1 MTAWFARVGL
11 PLAPEEEAAVGELS
25 RIAAPGALV
34 AVTALASWQ
43 DAAAFV
49 RMAEHDATWWDQEEE
64 EREALWTRATEHR
77 TESELL
83 QRLVA
88 VSLALDAEVRGA
100 ALAAAAAAGVADT
113 AIAIEATGMA
123 LLAAHQSTL
132 AGLAGAGPEHR
143 FVRKYA
149 LFTGGRWPLGYH
161 SARFVI
167 F

>member
-1 MTAWFARVGL
+1 
-11 PLAPEEEAAVGELS
+11 
-25 RIAAPGALV
+25 
-34 AVTALASWQ
+34 
-43 DAAAFV
+43 
-49 RMAEHDATWWDQEEE
+49 
-64 EREALWTRATEHR
+64 
-77 TESELL
+77 
-83 QRLVA
+83 
-88 VSLALDAEVRGA
+88 VRGA

-132 AGLAGAGPEHR
+132 AGLSGAGLEHR

-161 SARFVI
+161 ASRFVI